1 MKGGPEYMGQVHYD
15 SRQIFSQLRTALKKG
30 NIAESKALSDELI
43 SFNDDYLFDQ
53 LTPAEHDRLEEFR
66 ASAVAD

>member
-1 MKGGPEYMGQVHYD
+1 MDRNIPYD
-15 SRQIFSQLRTALKKG
+15 SRQIFSQLRAALKMG

-43 SFNDDYLFDQ
+43 SFNDNYFFDQ
-53 LTPAEHDRLEEFR
+53 LTPAEHDRLDEFR

>member
-1 MKGGPEYMGQVHYD
+1 MDQVHYD
-15 SRQIFSQLRTALKKG
+15 SRQTLNQLRAALKKG
-30 NIAESKALSDELI
+30 KIAESKALSDELI
-43 SFNDDYLFDQ
+43 GFNDDYLFDQ